1 MKKKS
6 IILSVV
12 GLLAIALLIIMLTT
26 TEDVY
31 STTCTNCG
39 GDGEIEI
46 TCSDGYT
53 TTCSRCN
60 GRGDTTCSGGSIDD
74 CATCGGTGLCPG
86 DTRIIHALV
95 SNCPDCEAETT
106 QYQWECPLCGITG
119 YGEECYSCGY
129 VSKTNNHKNAPCP
142 DCNGEGTT
150 ENPCSHGKIGPHS
163 VTCTSCSGTGTISHE
178 CSHGYT
184 SPHTITET
192 CTVCNGI
199 GHIHSG
205 GTHANGG
212 VCEDCGE
219 VYETHSQG
227 STIDGYTTTP
237 TGHTPNY
244 DCTYPGCTG
253 TYAGTE
259 EAHSGAT
266 HANGGKCTICE
277 YVYQNHSQSTT
288 IDRYITDSTG
298 HTPIYKCTEPGCTE
312 TYTGEKEAHSGG
324 THANGGKCTI
334 CEYVYQNHS
343 QSTTIDRYII
353 SPTGH
358 TPVYKCTEPGCTET
372 YIGEEEPH
380 TYEDGECTICGR
392 EETITCEHKNTEYKT
407 TTTEHWQECID
418 CGEEIPGT
426 RGAHVGG
433 THANG
438 GKCTTCEYVYQNHSQ
453 STTIDRYIISPIG
466 HTPVYKCTEPGCTET
481 YTGEEEPHTY
491 EDGVCTECGEKEP
504 TEECTHE
511 NKEWHSNE
519 TEHWEECVDCGE
531 EIPGTREPHTYQ
543 DGTCTECGEKEPTEE
558 CTHENKEWHSNETE
572 HWEECVD
579 CGEEIPGTRE
589 PHTYQ
594 DGTCTECGEKE
605 PTEECTHEHRKWQA
619 SDKEHWQEC
628 VDCGEEIPG
637 TREAHTYED
646 GGCTKC
652 GIKDTTTGNKDIPFT
667 GEKHIIW
674 VPITILAI
682 LTICGAVELR
692 RYQNIK

>member
-86 DTRIIHALV
+86 EPRRIHALV
-95 SNCPDCEAETT
+95 YTCPECGNEDATV
-106 QYQWECPLCGITG
+106 YQWECDICGTTGHNYLCEKCWWMEGTD
-119 YGEECYSCGY
+119 
-129 VSKTNNHKNAPCP
+129 NHKNASCP
-142 DCNGEGTT
+142 DCGGEGTT
-150 ENPCSHGKIGPHS
+150 ENPCIHGEIGSHS
-163 VTCTSCSGTGTISHE
+163 VTCTSCRGTGTESYQ

-184 SPHTITET
+184 SPHTIKET
-192 CTVCNGI
+192 CTVCSGI

-205 GTHANGG
+205 ATHANGG
-212 VCEDCGE
+212 KCEDCGE
-219 VYETHSQG
+219 VYETHSQA

-253 TYAGTE
+253 TYAGVE
-259 EAHSGAT
+259 ESHSGGT
-266 HANGGKCTICE
+266 HANGGKCTTCE

-288 IDRYITDSTG
+288 IDSYITSPTG
-298 HTPIYKCTEPGCTE
+298 HTPVYKCTEPGCTE
-312 TYTGEKEAHSGG
+312 TYTGEEEPHVGG
-324 THANGGKCTI
+324 THANGGKCTT

-372 YIGEEEPH
+372 YTGEEEPH
-380 TYEDGECTICGR
+380 TYEDGECTECGKKEQT
-392 EETITCEHKNTEYKT
+392 EECTHENKEWNSDGE
-407 TTTEHWQECID
+407 EHWQECVD

-426 RGAHVGG
+426 R
-433 THANG
+433 
-438 GKCTTCEYVYQNHSQ
+438 
-453 STTIDRYIISPIG
+453 
-466 HTPVYKCTEPGCTET
+466 
-481 YTGEEEPHTY
+481 EPHTY
-491 EDGVCTECGEKEP
+491 EDGECTECGEKEP

-511 NKEWHSNE
+511 NKEWHSNR
-519 TEHWEECVDCGE
+519 TEHWQECVDCGE
-531 EIPGTREPHTYQ
+531 EIPGTREPHTYE
-543 DGTCTECGEKEPTEE
+543 DGTCIECGEKEPTEE
-558 CTHENKEWHSNETE
+558 CPHENKEWHSNRTE
-572 HWEECVD
+572 HWQECVD

-589 PHTYQ
+589 PHTYE
-594 DGTCTECGEKE
+594 DGTCIECGEKE
-605 PTEECTHEHRKWQA
+605 PTEECPHENKEWHSNDTEHWQECVDCGEEIPGTREPHTYEDGACTECGERESTEECTHEHRKWQA

-628 VDCGEEIPG
+628 IDCGEEIPG

-646 GGCTKC
+646 GECTKC
-652 GIKDTTTGNKDIPFT
+652 GIKDTTTGNKDLPFT
-667 GEKHIIW
+667 GEKTIW
-674 VPITILAI
+674 LPMTILAA
-682 LTICGAVELR
+682 LTVFGAVQLR
-692 RYQNIK
+692 KYKNVK